1 MNTNELTNDEIVKW
15 ACLFECLYNVYKQ
28 SKKSNMDFDY
38 ILKKKLKPHLINQ
51 YIEQRFP
58 IMCNQIETEQYAGEF
73 ISEFLFKGK
82 E

>member
-1 MNTNELTNDEIVKW
+1 MKQELSNDEVVKW
-15 ACLFECLYNVYKQ
+15 ACLFECLYNVKKQ
-28 SKKSNMDFDY
+28 CEKSKTDFDY
-38 ILKKKLKPHLINQ
+38 ILKKKLKPHIINQ